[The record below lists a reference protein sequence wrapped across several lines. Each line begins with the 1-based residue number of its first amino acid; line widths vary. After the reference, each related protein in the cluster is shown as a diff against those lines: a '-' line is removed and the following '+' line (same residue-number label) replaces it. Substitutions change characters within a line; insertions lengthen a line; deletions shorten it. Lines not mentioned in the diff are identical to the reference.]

1 MMHITLTGNLGSGK
15 STIAK
20 IMAEK
25 YGYEIYSTGKIQREL
40 AEERGLTVLE
50 MNKLMQQDHSFDNII
65 DEKVTQLSK
74 ESKKDLFFDSRLA
87 WHFAENAFK
96 VFLTVSID
104 EAARR
109 VYNDDKRGDVEK
121 YSSQEEAK
129 ANLIERAHTEDVRY
143 KEIYGLD
150 YFNLNNYDLVLDSTF
165 TKPELLAEILV
176 SEKRRYE
183 ESLSAKGLSNFDK
196 NKTDDPDL
204 KNMFL
209 PRILLAPAR
218 LLGTSTGN
226 TRDNYEIF
234 DSTVVVKRGDA
245 DIEVVSGLDQIDKAA
260 REGYEFI
267 SVGYAGLFNSIHFN
281 MKLR

>member
-1 MMHITLTGNLGSGK
+1 MHITLTGNLGSGK

-25 YGYEIYSTGKIQREL
+25 YGYTIYSTGKIQREL

-74 ESKKDLFFDSRLA
+74 ESDKDLFFDSRLA

-109 VYNDDKRGDVEK
+109 VFNDDKRGDVET
-121 YSSQEEAK
+121 YASQDEAK
-129 ANLIERAHTEDVRY
+129 VNLIERAHTEDVRY

-165 TKPELLAEILV
+165 TKPELLAEMLV
-176 SEKRRYE
+176 SEKRRFE
-183 ESLSAKGLSNFDK
+183 ENPARKG
-196 NKTDDPDL
+196 T
-204 KNMFL
+204 

-218 LLGTSTGN
+218 LLGASSGN
-226 TRDNYEIF
+226 TRDNDEIF
-234 DSTVVVKRGDA
+234 DSTAVIRRGAD

-267 SVGYAGLFNSIHFN
+267 SVRYEG
-281 MKLR
+281 